1 MYILLLLLYI
11 IIIIIIKTLKNQYL
25 MNSLVGQWIG
35 LCAFSAKASGLIP
48 NWGAKTPKATWYS
61 QKKNQ
66 YQTNQVRKGN

>member
-1 MYILLLLLYI
+1 
-11 IIIIIIKTLKNQYL
+11 

-66 YQTNQVRKGN
+66 YRTNQVRKGN